1 MTEQSPWVRDTTAAT
16 FEADVVQRS
25 LEVPVVV
32 DFWADWCQ
40 PCRQLT
46 PILERLANEY
56 NGKFALV
63 RVNVDQS
70 PDIASA
76 FGVQSIPH
84 VFAIRDGQP
93 VNHFQGLLPED
104 QVREWLASF
113 LPSPA
118 EELVKAA
125 MALEESDPAA
135 AEAKYREAAQLDPD
149 NAQIKIQLARVL
161 LARNREHECLQVIEK
176 LEERGYLEPEAE
188 RIKSQLEILTAGEE
202 AGGVE
207 EARKAAEAAPDD
219 PSLQIRLVDALAAA
233 RQYEEAFEICL
244 RLIEQDKT
252 GVGVE
257 AKEMMVKIFEML
269 GSSSELVST
278 YRRRLATLLY

>member
-1 MTEQSPWVRDTTAAT
+1 MTEPSPWICDATTAS
-16 FEADVVQRS
+16 FDADVIQRS

-32 DFWADWCQ
+32 DFWATWCE
-40 PCRQLT
+40 PCRQLS
-46 PILERLANEY
+46 PILEKLAEQH
-56 NGKFALV
+56 NGRFVLV
-63 RVNVDQS
+63 KVNVDQS
-70 PDIASA
+70 ADIAAA

-84 VFAIRDGQP
+84 VFAIRDGRP

-104 QVREWLASF
+104 QLREWLASF

-118 EELVKAA
+118 EELVKQAT
-125 MALEESDPAA
+125 ALEESDPAA

-149 NAQIKIQLARVL
+149 NHQIKIHLARVL

-188 RIKSQLEILTAGEE
+188 RIKSQLDILTSAEE
-202 AGGVE
+202 AGSVE

-219 PSLQIRLVDALAAA
+219 LSLQLKLADALAAA
-233 RQYEEAFEICL
+233 RAYEEAFEICL

-252 GVGVE
+252 GIGVQ
-257 AKEMMVKIFEML
+257 AKETMVTIFDML
-269 GSSSELVST
+269 GSSSELVGT